1 MRKRSG
7 RIYGTSIFA
16 THGALD
22 REVPLNSAIALQT
35 SGQDSPENG
44 LLQAWELFEHVRW
57 LSDLV
62 VVSGCETALGKDFDG
77 EGLLGL
83 TRAIQYAG
91 AKSVLAS
98 LWNVDDRRTAMF
110 MEKFYSRLHAGD
122 SKDQALREA
131 QIEFIKSPTNRR
143 PAHWSG
149 FVLRR

>member
-1 MRKRSG
+1 
-7 RIYGTSIFA
+7 
-16 THGALD
+16 
-22 REVPLNSAIALQT
+22 
-35 SGQDSPENG
+35 
-44 LLQAWELFEHVRW
+44 
-57 LSDLV
+57 V

-83 TRAIQYAG
+83 TRSIQYAG

-122 SKDQALREA
+122 SKDQTLREA

-143 PAHWSG
+143 PADWSG
-149 FVLRR
+149 FVLSGDWR